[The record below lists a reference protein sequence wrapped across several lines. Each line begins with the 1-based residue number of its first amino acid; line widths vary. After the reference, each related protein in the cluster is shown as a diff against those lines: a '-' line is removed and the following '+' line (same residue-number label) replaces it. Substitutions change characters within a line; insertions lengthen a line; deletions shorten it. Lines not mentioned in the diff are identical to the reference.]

1 MKILSL
7 ETSAKTAS
15 AAITEEGRILAEV
28 SVTAGLTHS
37 QTLLPAVEALLR
49 TAQLSLTDMDLFAV
63 SRGPGSFTGIRI
75 GIGALKGMAQGTGK
89 PCLGV
94 STLEGIAANFWGLAG
109 VVCPVMDARCG
120 QVYAA
125 LFEGCPEGLSRLW
138 PDDALPVRELGE
150 KLAALGRPAILTGDG
165 AELCFREL
173 SAALPGLTLAPPQ
186 LRLQRAAC
194 VGLAAEQALRKGV
207 SPISAAELMPGYL
220 RLPQAEREL
229 NKKLQNQAQRKE
241 SES

>member
-165 AELCFREL
+165 VELCFREL

-207 SPISAAELMPGYL
+207 SPISAAELMPEYL

>member
-37 QTLLPAVEALLR
+37 QTLLPAVEALLQ

-75 GIGALKGMAQGTGK
+75 GIGVLKGMAQGTGK

-207 SPISAAELMPGYL
+207 SPISAAELMPEYL

>member
-15 AAITEEGRILAEV
+15 AAITGEGCILAEV

-207 SPISAAELMPGYL
+207 SPISAAELMPEYL

>member
-75 GIGALKGMAQGTGK
+75 GIGALKGMVQGTGK

-207 SPISAAELMPGYL
+207 SPISAAELMPEYL

>member
-75 GIGALKGMAQGTGK
+75 RIGAQKGMAQGTGK

-207 SPISAAELMPGYL
+207 SPISAAELMPEYL

>member
-37 QTLLPAVEALLR
+37 QTLLPAVEALLQ

-194 VGLAAEQALRKGV
+194 VGLAAGQALRKGV
-207 SPISAAELMPGYL
+207 SPISAAELMPEYL

>member
-37 QTLLPAVEALLR
+37 QTLLPAVEALLQ

-150 KLAALGRPAILTGDG
+150 KLAELGRPAILTGDG

-207 SPISAAELMPGYL
+207 SPISAAELMPEYL